1 MATKMGKLPILR
13 NERVGWAICPSLVNK
28 IGHQQKGKNPMTIT
42 TYLFGLWLVLCAIA
56 MALPLKLQI
65 KARTVLLCAAPVLL
79 AMSLILQGW
88 FPALMVLAAIMVM
101 EPGPLRWL
109 WSLARARIAAKSA
122 TA

>member
-1 MATKMGKLPILR
+1 
-13 NERVGWAICPSLVNK
+13 
-28 IGHQQKGKNPMTIT
+28 MTIT

-65 KARTVLLCAAPVLL
+65 KARIGLLCVAPVLL
-79 AMSLILQGW
+79 LMSLILQGW
-88 FPALMVLAAIMVM
+88 FPAFMVLCAILVM

-109 WSLARARIAAKSA
+109 WTQGRARIWAKGA

>member
-1 MATKMGKLPILR
+1 
-13 NERVGWAICPSLVNK
+13 
-28 IGHQQKGKNPMTIT
+28 MTIT
-42 TYLFGLWLVLCAIA
+42 TCLFGLWLVLCAIA